1 MLYLLLHRSTIITN
15 EITECN
21 QGLNTNQRFITLQ
34 MFQNDSDEQ
43 PITDEIKQASIKGSH
58 E

>member
-1 MLYLLLHRSTIITN
+1 MLYLLLHRSTIIAN

-21 QGLNTNQRFITLQ
+21 RGLSTNQRFITLQ